1 MKKSILFL
9 TAILMTAF
17 LGTNA
22 QTLDEV
28 LDKHFKA
35 NGQEKLVAVKTYSI
49 KAKISQMGTEMP
61 LEMKMKRPDKFRMEM
76 DIQGQKMIQA
86 FDGEKGWVIAP
97 WVSPE
102 PQELSGDQLKQAME
116 QANIDG
122 ELYNYEKNGLTVE
135 LTGKVK
141 DGDSNAYLVKV
152 TNDKGD
158 VKSYFIDTEKYL
170 INKVKAKVNAMG
182 QTVEVEQRFAEYKN
196 IDGIMIAT
204 KIESV
209 SPMGTATISM
219 DEVKFNVEIDDAI
232 FNKPAK

>member
-219 DEVKFNVEIDDAI
+219 DEVKFNVEVDDAI

>member
-35 NGQEKLVAVKTYSI
+35 NGQEKLVAVETYSI

>member
-22 QTLDEV
+22 QTLGEV

>member
-9 TAILMTAF
+9 TAILMTTFWGA
-17 LGTNA
+17 NA

>member
-22 QTLDEV
+22 QTLDEI
-28 LDKHFKA
+28 LNKHFKA

>member
-76 DIQGQKMIQA
+76 DVQGQKMIQA

-219 DEVKFNVEIDDAI
+219 NEVKFNVEVDDAI
-232 FNKPAK
+232 FAKPAK

>member
-76 DIQGQKMIQA
+76 DVQGQKMIQT